1 MKRFFCI
8 VTVCLMLIW
17 AVPAAVQANTIGDL
31 PIEKG
36 QEGSG
41 VVILQQRLID
51 LGYLHFRATGY
62 FGDMTKTALQEFQ
75 KRNGLQRTGSL
86 DTDTYVALFAKSAVR
101 AAAGTLISRVTG
113 PRLLATAKAYGEL
126 VSWKEVDPVFAEGTR
141 ATVQDLYTGYT
152 YEVIRTGGQHHAD
165 VQPAGEEALNVF
177 KKCFGGSFTWEKR
190 PAVVE
195 IAGRKYAASVFGYPN
210 GDASAGYSSLE
221 GSICIYFHESTSDI
235 GGIADAEHT
244 TNVYLASAQAGAIK

>member
-1 MKRFFCI
+1 MI
-8 VTVCLMLIW
+8 TVCLMVVGL
-17 AVPAAVQANTIGDL
+17 VPFTARASTIGEL

-41 VVILQQRLID
+41 VVVLQQRLAD

-62 FGDMTKTALQEFQ
+62 FGDMTKTALQDFQ
-75 KRNGLQRTGSL
+75 KRNGLTRTGSL

-101 AAAGTLISRVTG
+101 AAAGTAISRVTG
-113 PRLLATAKAYGEL
+113 PRLLATAEAYGAL
-126 VSWKEVDPVFAEGTR
+126 TGWKEIDPIFAEGTR

-152 YEVIRTGGQHHAD
+152 YEVIRTGGRHHAD
-165 VQPAGEEALNVF
+165 VQPVGEEALSVYQ
-177 KKCFGGSFTWEKR
+177 KCFGGSYTWEKR

-195 IAGRKYAASVFGYPN
+195 IAGQKYAASVFGYPN
-210 GDASAGYSSLE
+210 AAESAGYSSLE
-221 GSICIYFHESTSDI
+221 GSICIYFYESTSDI

-244 TNVYLASAQAGAIK
+244 TNIYLASAQAGATK